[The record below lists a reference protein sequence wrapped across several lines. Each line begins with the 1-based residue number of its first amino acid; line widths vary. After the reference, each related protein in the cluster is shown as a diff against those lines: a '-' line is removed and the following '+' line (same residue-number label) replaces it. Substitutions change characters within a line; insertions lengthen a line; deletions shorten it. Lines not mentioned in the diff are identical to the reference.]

1 MSRKSFL
8 RVLLGGSCLL
18 LFIGCKTVKEIEYI
32 TVTDTV
38 VEHDTTEVVI
48 HDTTQ
53 IVQIKYDS
61 IDRLIEKITYVDTNG
76 VVHEKEIQKLT
87 RYININAEKYKV
99 QETSYKREISRL
111 EKQLEAAK
119 EKQIEYIE
127 KPLYWWQKALIAI
140 GSLTLVVAVGAIV
153 IKIMKR

>member
-38 VEHDTTEVVI
+38 GEHDTTEVVI

-53 IVQIKYDS
+53 IVQIQYDS

-99 QETSYKREISRL
+99 QEESYKREISRL

-127 KPLYWWQKALIAI
+127 KPRHWWQKALIAL